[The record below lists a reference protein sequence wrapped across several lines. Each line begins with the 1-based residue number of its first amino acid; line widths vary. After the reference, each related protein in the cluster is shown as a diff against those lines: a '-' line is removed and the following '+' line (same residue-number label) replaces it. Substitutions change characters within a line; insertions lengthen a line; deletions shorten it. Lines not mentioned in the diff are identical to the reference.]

1 MVSDLAPSLC
11 AHRDHLESVIW
22 PYRRQWWVARIC
34 TEVVGKAACA
44 GENTFNAHRNVAFL
58 LLAHIVLRNLH
69 HLDAPFPVRV
79 RTVYGNHPATRPPP
93 VQVHVAL
100 RNQPILSGEW
110 FRTPLGGR
118 FHTGF
123 IPLFY
128 IPVSDLCFMTGFIGI
143 TEKV

>member
-1 MVSDLAPSLC
+1 MVGQAP
-11 AHRDHLESVIW
+11 
-22 PYRRQWWVARIC
+22 
-34 TEVVGKAACA
+34 CA
-44 GENTFNAHRNVAFL
+44 GEHTFNAHRNVEFL

-69 HLDAPFPVRV
+69 HVDAPFPVRV

-93 VQVHVAL
+93 VQVHIAL